1 MIHREFTALI
11 DSLMQSL
18 LQDIGIDQKQ
28 FLQACKEA
36 KENKK
41 QWKIIKQILVVDDFN
56 EFKKI
61 MVKRNT
67 NLER

>member
-1 MIHREFTALI
+1 
-11 DSLMQSL
+11 MQSL